1 MAPEISDD
9 DRSEAADT
17 DKLSDEYPPDELL
30 ASDDYGV
37 TGAEQRYDEPL
48 DERVRRE
55 QPEATEPDAADGRSE
70 RVVQPV
76 DQDGPDEE
84 EDLVAA
90 AIEDPDVRDRPPDD
104 EVTGDET
111 TRDAAT
117 ERVPPPAEE
126 VALHIED
133 ES

>member
-1 MAPEISDD
+1 MAPDISDD
-9 DRSEAADT
+9 DRSEALDT
-17 DKLSDEYPPDELL
+17 DKLSDEYRPDVLL

-55 QPEATEPDAADGRSE
+55 QPEASEPDAADGRSE

-76 DQDGPDEE
+76 DQGGPDEE
-84 EDLVAA
+84 EDLVAVA
-90 AIEDPDVRDRPPDD
+90 VEDPDVRDRPPDD
-104 EVTGDET
+104 EVSGDET
-111 TRDAAT
+111 TRDVAT

-126 VALHIED
+126 VALHVED

>member
-1 MAPEISDD
+1 MAPDISDD
-9 DRSEAADT
+9 DRSEAVDT

-30 ASDDYGV
+30 ASDDYGI

-55 QPEATEPDAADGRSE
+55 QPEATEADGADGRSE

-76 DQDGPDEE
+76 YEDGP
-84 EDLVAA
+84 
-90 AIEDPDVRDRPPDD
+90 D

-111 TRDAAT
+111 TRDVAT

-126 VALHIED
+126 VALHVED
-133 ES
+133 KS

>member
-1 MAPEISDD
+1 MAPDISDD
-9 DRSEAADT
+9 DRSEAVDT

-37 TGAEQRYDEPL
+37 TGAEQRFDEPL

-55 QPEATEPDAADGRSE
+55 RPEASGPDAADARSE

-76 DQDGPDEE
+76 DQGGPDE
-84 EDLVAA
+84 EDLVAEA
-90 AIEDPDVRDRPPDD
+90 VEDPDVRDRPPDD

-111 TRDAAT
+111 TRDVAT

-126 VALHIED
+126 VALHVED

>member
-1 MAPEISDD
+1 MAPDVSDD
-9 DRSEAADT
+9 DRSEAVDT

-37 TGAEQRYDEPL
+37 TSAEQRFDEPL

-55 QPEATEPDAADGRSE
+55 RPEASGPDAADARSE

-76 DQDGPDEE
+76 DQGGPDE
-84 EDLVAA
+84 EDLVAEA
-90 AIEDPDVRDRPPDD
+90 VEDPDVRDRPPDD

-111 TRDAAT
+111 TRDVAT

-126 VALHIED
+126 VALHVEE

>member
-1 MAPEISDD
+1 MAPDISDD
-9 DRSEAADT
+9 DRSEAVDA

-30 ASDDYGV
+30 GSDDYGI

-55 QPEATEPDAADGRSE
+55 QPEATEADGADGRSE

-76 DQDGPDEE
+76 YEDGPDEE
-84 EDLVAA
+84 ADLVAEA
-90 AIEDPDVRDRPPDD
+90 VEDPDVRDRPPDD
-104 EVTGDET
+104 DVTGDET
-111 TRDAAT
+111 TRDVAT

-126 VALHIED
+126 VALHVED

>member
-9 DRSEAADT
+9 DRSEAVDT

-55 QPEATEPDAADGRSE
+55 QPEATEPDAAGGRSE

-84 EDLVAA
+84 DPVAA

-111 TRDAAT
+111 TRDVAT

-126 VALHIED
+126 VALHVED

>member
-1 MAPEISDD
+1 
-9 DRSEAADT
+9 
-17 DKLSDEYPPDELL
+17 L

-55 QPEATEPDAADGRSE
+55 QPEATEADATGGRSE

-111 TRDAAT
+111 TRDVAT

-126 VALHIED
+126 VALHVED